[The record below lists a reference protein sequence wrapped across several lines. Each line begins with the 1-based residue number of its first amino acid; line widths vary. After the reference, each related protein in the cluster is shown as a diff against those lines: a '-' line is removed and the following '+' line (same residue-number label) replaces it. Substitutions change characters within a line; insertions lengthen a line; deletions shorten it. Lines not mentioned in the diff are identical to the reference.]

1 MSCIVA
7 AMLDCCIHHTPS
19 KNLQRVR
26 TGGVETTNFDGA
38 IEAGH
43 LEEKVREG
51 ENMQWKARS
60 IAAQL
65 ENLKPVQF
73 KRVSAS

>member
-26 TGGVETTNFDGA
+26 TGGVETTNFD
-38 IEAGH
+38 GH